1 MYGKL
6 FSNSENRYL
15 VFWCRRTGH
24 QLSVKWRVASSGD
37 KTVRFGSDDFHRQTG
52 NNCKWHNKIIRGLKG
67 ADLCDKFY
75 CKNDLNKLQSFK
87 QNFLTSRIR

>member
-24 QLSVKWRVASSGD
+24 QLSVKWRVASSD
-37 KTVRFGSDDFHRQTG
+37 VHRQTG

-75 CKNDLNKLQSFK
+75 CKNDLNKL
-87 QNFLTSRIR
+87 